1 MAHPPTSPYPALSAE
16 AAAQHLSRAREVIAG
31 SDVTRGKF
39 HAGYIRLHP
48 GNG

>member
-1 MAHPPTSPYPALSAE
+1 MLYLTHYPALS
-16 AAAQHLSRAREVIAG
+16 AREVIAG

-48 GNG
+48 GKS